1 MGDVGVFVIVW
12 AGIVGFVA
20 SIVVGN
26 IAARRGW
33 LVGPWFLASLFF
45 TPVVALLM
53 LIAVGEKDK
62 TDNRGTAPRESGTE
76 RRQARRSGA

>member
-12 AGIVGFVA
+12 AGIVGLVA

-53 LIAVGEKDK
+53 LIVVGEKDEDEGK
-62 TDNRGTAPRESGTE
+62 RRNAEPRKSLY
-76 RRQARRSGA
+76 